1 MELGRFPVTDGLP
14 AEFYKVFLEQC
25 VNISTCFSEFVLFQ
39 RPSLHF
45 TTKRFNN
52 FDSEEK
58 QTSAVFKK
66 LEVYKS
72 FELHVSDYKIAAKVI
87 ATRMKKVLPDIINND
102 QTGFLKGRSI
112 GENVRLLN
120 RVVLRFH

>member
-14 AEFYKVFLEQC
+14 AEFYKVFLERC
-25 VNISTCFSEFVLFQ
+25 VNISTCLSEFVLFQ

-45 TTKRFNN
+45 TTKSFNN

-58 QTSAVFKK
+58 QTCLKNWRPIS
-66 LEVYKS
+66 L
-72 FELHVSDYKIAAKVI
+72 LNCDYKIAAKVI
-87 ATRMKKVLPDIINND
+87 ATRMKKVLPDIINNY
-102 QTGFLKGRSI
+102 QTGLLKGRSI

>member
-1 MELGRFPVTDGLP
+1 MECFESLKTMELGRFPVTDGLP

-72 FELHVSDYKIAAKVI
+72 FELHVI
-87 ATRMKKVLPDIINND
+87 TRL
-102 QTGFLKGRSI
+102 QLK
-112 GENVRLLN
+112 LL
-120 RVVLRFH
+120 RQE